1 MTKNKHSTQVPVL
14 PTNPHINTHYGMSS
28 CSKVNDDPLAII
40 HLYLTSM
47 DSHGLPP
54 CLIYESFHSYF
65 HPNHP
70 LFFNLNLTLGP
81 PQKRLSINRTWPLW
95 LNSCSGLSSPMTCSL
110 LPSTVRGIKGICSW
124 VTEITERARVQ
135 WQMKSQR
142 LVGFF
147 LYWSSQLLYN
157 VQFFKT
163 ILCGGIA
170 PFLADSTV
178 VLLTCSWVVK
188 FKDSFMSLQTALLW

>member
-1 MTKNKHSTQVPVL
+1 MICSLSFIYTLLAWICMGRPHASSMSHSV
-14 PTNPHINTHYGMSS
+14 HIFILM
-28 CSKVNDDPLAII
+28 I
-40 HLYLTSM
+40 
-47 DSHGLPP
+47 
-54 CLIYESFHSYF
+54 SFF
-65 HPNHP
+65 
-70 LFFNLNLTLGP
+70 LNLNLTLGP
-81 PQKRLSINRTWPLW
+81 PQKRLSINWTWPLW
-95 LNSCSGLSSPMTCSL
+95 SNSCGGLSLPTSSSL
-110 LPSTVRGIKGICSW
+110 LPPTVRRIEGICSW
-124 VTEITERARVQ
+124 VTVTTEGVRVQ

-178 VLLTCSWVVK
+178 VLLTCGWVVK
-188 FKDSFMSLQTALLW
+188 FEDSFMSLQTALLW